1 MRLGHAIADHR
12 GMTAPRKQLGV
23 LGKEL
28 RTREVDADAPIDWAC
43 SAKGWNCCVDKS
55 ITVYPYDLIRL
66 RHTLGRS
73 AQELINDGT
82 VTFTF
87 VPSSGA
93 LTGILKR
100 RSYGQGH
107 EACIFLDEVTP
118 SELRSRAEVSPGSV
132 RALPDFVRRAAD
144 SNAAD
149 WRVAGLCGVH
159 TGRPLACRSFPFAR
173 QRVFE
178 AGVAIET
185 RVNQVN
191 YCGSCALG
199 NVTTTPR
206 EVLLDQGI
214 EDYWRAGDVF
224 EELTVYLR
232 SLGLASLHLVDGYNA
247 LPIDQSRLTQLW
259 ASLYVPEANAE
270 IVERW
275 GESWRESD
283 DPARDL
289 EIYRV
294 LVERA
299 LGEAETLVE
308 ASDVDRAALGLDL
321 ERGRASRPNLDALLD
336 PSRALLPQVTARLEE
351 RIPLVS

>member
-1 MRLGHAIADHR
+1 MRHRWRSPNLEGMSDARQNLGA
-12 GMTAPRKQLGV
+12 
-23 LGKEL
+23 LGKGL
-28 RTREVDADAPIDWAC
+28 RTRALDPDASIDWAC

-73 AQELINDGT
+73 AQDLINEGT

-93 LTGILKR
+93 LTGMLAR

-107 EACIFLDEVTP
+107 EACIFLEEVTTGD
-118 SELRSRAEVSPGSV
+118 LRARAQESPEAF
-132 RALPDFVRRAAD
+132 RALPDFVQKAAD
-144 SNAAD
+144 SKAAD
-149 WRVAGLCGVH
+149 WKVAGLCGVH

-178 AGVAIET
+178 TGVANEI

-191 YCGSCALG
+191 HCGSCAFG

-206 EVLLDQGI
+206 EVLLDQQI

-224 EELTVYLR
+224 EDLTVYFR
-232 SLGLASLHLVDGYNA
+232 SLGLTPIKVREGYGA
-247 LPIDQSRLTQLW
+247 LPIDSARLTQLW

-270 IVERW
+270 VVERW
-275 GESWRESD
+275 GESWREHD

-289 EIYRV
+289 AIYRV
-294 LVERA
+294 LVESA
-299 LGEAETLVE
+299 LIAAEALVAE
-308 ASDVDRAALGLDL
+308 SGVDPATLGLDL
-321 ERGRASRPNLDALLD
+321 ERGRAKRPDLDALLD
-336 PSRALLPQVTARLEE
+336 PSRVLLPPAAERL
-351 RIPLVS
+351 PLVS